1 MPQYFC
7 AQTRRA
13 TSTAPSLSLMAVTGW
28 RRIACV
34 NEAGRSS
41 VWVRAGTD
49 DRGARLLFEIDQ
61 DHVACLR
68 ATRERE
74 LFAIA
79 REGEPENPLRSKIG
93 QLFRRRAIHGLR
105 PEVRN
110 AAAREHVNDRA
121 PVSGPG

>member
-1 MPQYFC
+1 MLGDLQF
-7 AQTRRA
+7 
-13 TSTAPSLSLMAVTGW
+13 G
-28 RRIACV
+28 
-34 NEAGRSS
+34 
-41 VWVRAGTD
+41 VRAGTD

-93 QLFRRRAIHGLR
+93 QLFRRRAINGLR

-110 AAAREHVNDRA
+110 ATAGENVNNRAAVC
-121 PVSGPG
+121 GPGQVRAELSCQRKCLDGWSP